1 MRCAKVSFKVCVG
14 AQALVVMAALLAGCG
29 PYLEDGGR
37 SAAKTAQASK
47 PKRIDPA
54 LLKAAAAPD
63 CEASGGREAAGK
75 ASASSS
81 EPSRPALAG
90 KASVAL
96 APAAETSAAATW
108 DMTQRIKLEYEREC
122 YRQAEARVRAQLG
135 RLQASMGED
144 RKPARRLED
153 QYR

>member
-1 MRCAKVSFKVCVG
+1 MRCATVRLKVCVG
-14 AQALVVMAALLAGCG
+14 AQALTMLAALLAGCG

-47 PKRIDPA
+47 PKRIDPT

-63 CEASGGREAAGK
+63 CEARGGREAAGK
-75 ASASSS
+75 AAV
-81 EPSRPALAG
+81 E
-90 KASVAL
+90 L
-96 APAAETSAAATW
+96 APAAETSAAAW

-135 RLQASMGED
+135 RLQAAMGGD
-144 RKPARRLED
+144 RKPERRLED